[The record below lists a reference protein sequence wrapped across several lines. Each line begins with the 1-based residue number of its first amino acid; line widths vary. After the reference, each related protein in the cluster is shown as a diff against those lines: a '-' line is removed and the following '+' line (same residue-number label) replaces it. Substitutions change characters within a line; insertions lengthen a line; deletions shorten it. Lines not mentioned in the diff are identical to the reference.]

1 MGAVDGIVLSHG
13 HWDHGGA
20 MLRALEMIQMNNGG
34 REVATYMHPGMYRTR
49 ATRTP
54 DGSMHLFDDVPSAA
68 ALKSTGH
75 ACSTPLKRSLSWRT
89 SSSSAARSRE
99 SQSSRQDC
107 RTTIGAP
114 RMVRVGNRSPDR

>member
-34 REVATYMHPGMYRTR
+34 REVPTYMHPGMYRTR

-54 DGSMHLFDDVPSAA
+54 DASMHLFEDVTAYWGVSICREAWRRSFPRRSMRCAH
-68 ALKSTGH
+68 ST
-75 ACSTPLKRSLSWRT
+75 
-89 SSSSAARSRE
+89 
-99 SQSSRQDC
+99 
-107 RTTIGAP
+107 
-114 RMVRVGNRSPDR
+114 